1 MNSQNTLFE
10 GVKHQLKIGG
20 RTNILIFINTLVFL
34 IIGLLTILGSLTLG
48 STQLALNNFTTLLFS
63 LNTDLTQFIYTP
75 WGLLTSIFAHFS
87 FFHFL
92 MNMLMLYFSG
102 RMFEQIFDGKRLI
115 YTYILGGI
123 GGGIFELIAH
133 SIFPVFQNSNIVI
146 VGASGSIMSIF
157 MALAFYR
164 PNLQVNLFGI
174 LPIKIIYLAGIFFV
188 MDMFSLASQDGT
200 AHFAHIGGAIIGI
213 ISIKNIYSKSNLIN
227 LFQRFIESI
236 ISFFINIF
244 GKKEPKFT
252 IKKGGGQKVKNLSDE
267 EYNYEMK
274 QRQIQ
279 VDAILDKIAKSGYE
293 SLSKAEK
300 EFLFNQSQNIK

>member
-1 MNSQNTLFE
+1 MNSQNTFFE
-10 GVKHQLKIGG
+10 GIKHQLKTGG
-20 RTNILIFINTLVFL
+20 MTNRLIFINTLVFL
-34 IIGLLTILGSLTLG
+34 FIGLLTILGSLILG

-75 WGLLTSIFAHFS
+75 WGILTSIFAHFS

-92 MNMLMLYFSG
+92 MNILMLYFSG
-102 RMFEQIFDGKRLI
+102 RMFEQLFDGKRLM

-123 GGGIFELIAH
+123 AGGIFELIAH
-133 SIFPVFQNSNIVI
+133 SIFPVFQNSNVVI
-146 VGASGSIMSIF
+146 VGASGSIMSLF

-174 LPIKIIYLAGIFFV
+174 LPIKIIILAGIFFI

-213 ISIKNIYSKSNLIN
+213 ISIKNVYSKTNLIN
-227 LFQRFIESI
+227 VFQGFIENI
-236 ISFFINIF
+236 ISFF
-244 GKKEPKFT
+244 KKITRKNEPKLT
-252 IKKGGGQKVKNLSDE
+252 VKKGGGQSVKYKSDE
-267 EYNYEMK
+267 EYNYEAK